1 MSNNTEPLY
10 PTETVREALSSIIE
24 TIIETVGPDKFLE
37 FIDDGL
43 LDEVE
48 SEYHPIWQEFIDEII
63 AEQEAAQQ
71 YDTEHRQYE

>member
-24 TIIETVGPDKFLE
+24 TVGPDKFLE
-37 FIDDGL
+37 FIDNGL
-43 LDEVE
+43 LDIVE
-48 SEYHPIWQEFIDEII
+48 PEYHPIWQEFIDEII